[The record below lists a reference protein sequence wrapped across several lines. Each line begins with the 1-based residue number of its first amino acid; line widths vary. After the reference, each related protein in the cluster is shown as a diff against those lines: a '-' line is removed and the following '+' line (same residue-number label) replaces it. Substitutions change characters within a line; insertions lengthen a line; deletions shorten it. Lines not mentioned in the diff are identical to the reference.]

1 MRHIPSTVCTWRI
14 VARRDEAPHV
24 HSLVLEAIG
33 ERPDFTAGQYLTVRI
48 PGFEPHEGKS
58 YSISSTPHDTHLTL
72 TVKEMGGFSKA
83 LLSHHVGNT
92 LTTSLPYGFFYP
104 EPNETHNL
112 AFVVGG
118 IGITP
123 CISIIESLLR
133 DGHTPPISL
142 LYSNRTVD
150 DIVFRKRIDALVDTY
165 PNFTA
170 HHFITRGVDTGTPH
184 IYRRMGVPDIHGAI
198 PSLHETD
205 FFVCGSIHFTQSL
218 WKSLTESGIR
228 ASHIYT
234 EGFF

>member
-1 MRHIPSTVCTWRI
+1 MKHLSNNSCSWRI
-14 VARRDEAPHV
+14 VVRHEEAPHV
-24 HSLVLEAIG
+24 YTFKLEAVG
-33 ERPDFTAGQYLTVRI
+33 PRPTFIAGQYLTVRI

-58 YSISSTPHDTHLTL
+58 YSISSSPDDACLAI
-72 TVKEMGGFSKA
+72 TVKDMGGFSKT
-83 LLSHHVGNT
+83 LLGHAVGDT

-104 EPNETHNL
+104 EPNETHSL

-123 CISIIESLLR
+123 CISIIESLLVHKR
-133 DGHTPPISL
+133 TQPITL

-150 DIVFRKRIDALVDTY
+150 DIVFKKRIDSLVDTH

-170 HHFITRGVDTGTPH
+170 HYFITRGVDTGTPY
-184 IYRRMGVPDIHGAI
+184 IYRRMGVPDIHNAV
-198 PSLHETD
+198 PSPPETD

-218 WKSLTESGIR
+218 WRSLTGSGIP